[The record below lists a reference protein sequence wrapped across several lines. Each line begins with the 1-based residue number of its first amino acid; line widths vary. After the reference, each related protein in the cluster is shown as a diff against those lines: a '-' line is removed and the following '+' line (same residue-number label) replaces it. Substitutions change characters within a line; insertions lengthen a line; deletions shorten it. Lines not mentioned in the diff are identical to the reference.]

1 MQPKSCVGALEE
13 LLSVRVLLFGTLGTR
28 HVRNATASDEDDM
41 RVPGTRSAAEEKQAS
56 EFDDSYLHDRNEA
69 ELLPERDTGGWKL
82 KVLALAGALI
92 IPPAIIVELLSL
104 MDGAPLPPPTIG
116 GASINVQ
123 PPSDENI
130 ATSGDVG
137 ATLSKESAQSAHV
150 KVVSSEQQPIDSA
163 PAPLSN
169 ISPPKALVP
178 VAADTAQ
185 PPAGLSRG
193 TPVVA
198 TVNTPVEP
206 APIATPPPTASE
218 FSDPETVRA
227 VSPRPDGTPIA
238 SRPLSVTDS
247 GEAAQAIDAVS
258 PPPKRAPKAV
268 SETAGVAQPLTPN
281 RDLPAKPSG
290 KSSARV
296 VAARTDTTAPSAA
309 PETPSRPVQLGTPKA
324 PQAAGRAAGDAA
336 GPPHAFAKQPV
347 NPMASALVRVFGEL
361 VGALAGPAGWAVQ
374 LAAPKS
380 ETEAKSDLARL
391 NARYASALNGAAIGV
406 HKAQVNGATV
416 YRLRVVRLSKADAA
430 ALCSR
435 VKGDGG
441 DCFIVKAAA
450 SSPSKGGRRELG
462 ATEWPEETKM
472 SQYMACLQPFTD
484 AHE

>member
-1 MQPKSCVGALEE
+1 
-13 LLSVRVLLFGTLGTR
+13 
-28 HVRNATASDEDDM
+28 M
-41 RVPGTRSAAEEKQAS
+41 RVPGTRSAAEGKQAS
-56 EFDDSYLHDRNEA
+56 EFDDSHSHDPNEA
-69 ELLPERDTGGWKL
+69 ELWPERDSGGWKL
-82 KVLALAGALI
+82 KVLALAGAVI
-92 IPPAIIVELLSL
+92 IPPAIVVELLSL
-104 MDGAPLPPPTIG
+104 MDGAPLPPPPTIG
-116 GASINVQ
+116 GAPIKVQ

-137 ATLSKESAQSAHV
+137 ATLSKESARSADV
-150 KVVSSEQQPIDSA
+150 KVVSSEEQPIDSA
-163 PAPLSN
+163 PDPLSN
-169 ISPPKALVP
+169 ISPPEALVP
-178 VAADTAQ
+178 VAADAAQ

-198 TVNTPVEP
+198 TVDTPVEP

-218 FSDPETVRA
+218 FSDPKTVRA

-238 SRPLSVTDS
+238 TRPLSVMDS
-247 GEAAQAIDAVS
+247 GEAAQAIDAAS
-258 PPPKRAPKAV
+258 PPAKLAPNAA
-268 SETAGVAQPLTPN
+268 SETAGVAQRLTPN
-281 RDLPAKPSG
+281 LDLPAKPSG

-296 VAARTDTTAPSAA
+296 VAARTDTTEPSAA
-309 PETPSRPVQLGTPKA
+309 TETPIRPVQRGTPVRSEKAARVSPKA

-336 GPPHAFAKQPV
+336 GPPHAFAEQPV
-347 NPMASALVRVFGEL
+347 NPMASALARVFGEL
-361 VGALAGPAGWAVQ
+361 IGALAGPAGWAVQ

-391 NARYASALNGAAIGV
+391 NAKYASALNGAAIGV

-430 ALCSR
+430 ALCLR

-450 SSPSKGGRRELG
+450 SSPNKGGRRVLG
-462 ATEWPEETKM
+462 ATEGPEETKM

-484 AHE
+484 AHD

>member
-1 MQPKSCVGALEE
+1 
-13 LLSVRVLLFGTLGTR
+13 
-28 HVRNATASDEDDM
+28 M
-41 RVPGTRSAAEEKQAS
+41 RVPETRSAAKQSS
-56 EFDDSYLHDRNEA
+56 EFDDSHSHDPNEA
-69 ELLPERDTGGWKL
+69 ELWPERDSGGWKL
-82 KVLALAGALI
+82 KVLALAGAVI
-92 IPPAIIVELLSL
+92 IPPAIVVELLSL
-104 MDGAPLPPPTIG
+104 MDGAPLPPPTVA

-150 KVVSSEQQPIDSA
+150 KVVSSEEQPIDSA

-178 VAADTAQ
+178 VAADAAQ

-218 FSDPETVRA
+218 FSDPKTVRA

-238 SRPLSVTDS
+238 TRPLSVTDS

-258 PPPKRAPKAV
+258 PPAKPAPKAA

-281 RDLPAKPSG
+281 LDLPAAKPSG

-296 VAARTDTTAPSAA
+296 VAARTDTTEPSAA
-309 PETPSRPVQLGTPKA
+309 TETPSRPVQLGTPVRSERAARVSPKA

-336 GPPHAFAKQPV
+336 GPPHAFAEQPV
-347 NPMASALVRVFGEL
+347 NPMASALARAFGEL

-380 ETEAKSDLARL
+380 ETEAKSDVARL
-391 NARYASALNGAAIGV
+391 NAKYASVLNGAAIGV
-406 HKAQVNGATV
+406 QKAQVNGATV
-416 YRLRVVRLSKADAA
+416 YRLRVGGLSKAEAV
-430 ALCSR
+430 ALCGR
-435 VKGDGG
+435 VKGGGG
-441 DCFIVKAAA
+441 DCFIAKATA
-450 SSPSKGGRRELG
+450 SLPSKGGRRALG
-462 ATEWPEETKM
+462 AKM
-472 SQYMACLQPFTD
+472 GRYGLSAVVP
-484 AHE
+484 

>member
-1 MQPKSCVGALEE
+1 M
-13 LLSVRVLLFGTLGTR
+13 T
-28 HVRNATASDEDDM
+28 
-41 RVPGTRSAAEEKQAS
+41 VPGTRSGAKQAS
-56 EFDDSYLHDRNEA
+56 EFDDSHSHDPNEA
-69 ELLPERDTGGWKL
+69 ELWPERDSGGWKL
-82 KVLALAGALI
+82 KVLALAGAVI
-92 IPPAIIVELLSL
+92 IPPAIVVELLSL

-116 GASINVQ
+116 EASINVQ

-137 ATLSKESAQSAHV
+137 ATLSKERARSV
-150 KVVSSEQQPIDSA
+150 DTKVVSSKEQPIDSA

-169 ISPPKALVP
+169 ISPPEALVP
-178 VAADTAQ
+178 VAVDAAQ
-185 PPAGLSRG
+185 PPAGFSRG

-206 APIATPPPTASE
+206 APITTPPPTASE
-218 FSDPETVRA
+218 FSDPKTVRA
-227 VSPRPDGTPIA
+227 ASPRPDGTPITT
-238 SRPLSVTDS
+238 RPLAVSDS
-247 GEAAQAIDAVS
+247 GDATQAIDAAR
-258 PPPKRAPKAV
+258 PPAKVAPNAA

-281 RDLPAKPSG
+281 LDLPAKPSG

-309 PETPSRPVQLGTPKA
+309 TETPSRPVQLGTPVRSEKA
-324 PQAAGRAAGDAA
+324 ARVSPKALQAAGRAAGDAA
-336 GPPHAFAKQPV
+336 GPPHAFAEPPV
-347 NPMASALVRVFGEL
+347 NPMASALARVFGEL

-391 NARYASALNGAAIGV
+391 NAKYSSALNGAAIGV

-441 DCFIVKAAA
+441 DCFIVKVAA
-450 SSPSKGGRRELG
+450 SSSKGGRRVLG

-472 SQYMACLQPFTD
+472 GRSGLSPAVH
-484 AHE
+484 AGSSA